1 MDIVG
6 IGIVATFFSM
16 LAVSVFGMQAQK
28 PPSISAKAHCPV
40 SGEPAHLSMR
50 WDTASQSLA
59 VETCDGHQ
67 FNHGTCG
74 QACLATLNQTQPVI
88 APSRVIG

>member
-16 LAVSVFGMQAQK
+16 LAVSVFGIRSQK
-28 PPSISAKAHCPV
+28 PPSISAKAHCPA
-40 SGEPAHLSMR
+40 SGETAHLTMG
-50 WDTASQSLA
+50 WDTTNQSLA

-67 FNHGTCG
+67 FNEGRCG
-74 QACLATLNQTQPVI
+74 QTCLVSLNKTQPVI
-88 APSRVIG
+88 APSPVIG